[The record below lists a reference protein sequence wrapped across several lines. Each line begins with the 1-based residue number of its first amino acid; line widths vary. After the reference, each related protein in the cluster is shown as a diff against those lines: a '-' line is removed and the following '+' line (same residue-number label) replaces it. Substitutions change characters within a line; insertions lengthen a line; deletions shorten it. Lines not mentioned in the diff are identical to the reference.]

1 MAFRKI
7 CQNGS
12 LNPYKNPV
20 FPPFRLI
27 GRKYGILMKE
37 YFDIKKA
44 FDTSLGQTDTK
55 PKPLSLW
62 QETNGQQK
70 AKITFFR
77 QRNLAWKKEA
87 NRKNKTE
94 KRGFPSRH
102 SPFLCHLR
110 RPRKSISAKQKI
122 AFSRT
127 IYRSAEKNTRI
138 CRIYAIIL
146 YLYRINI
153 QKKDLKSPFS
163 LILEIRGFRKN
174 CLFDSLKSFKTYKC
188 KSL

>member
-7 CQNGS
+7 CQNAS

-20 FPPFRLI
+20 FPPFRLT

-70 AKITFFR
+70 ALSSGKEISHG
-77 QRNLAWKKEA
+77 KKKQIEKTKLKNEA
-87 NRKNKTE
+87 
-94 KRGFPSRH
+94 
-102 SPFLCHLR
+102 FLPVTAR
-110 RPRKSISAKQKI
+110 
-122 AFSRT
+122 F
-127 IYRSAEKNTRI
+127 
-138 CRIYAIIL
+138 YAI
-146 YLYRINI
+146 
-153 QKKDLKSPFS
+153 
-163 LILEIRGFRKN
+163 
-174 CLFDSLKSFKTYKC
+174 
-188 KSL
+188 

>member
-20 FPPFRLI
+20 FPPFRLT

-122 AFSRT
+122 AFSQLIFCSQHNDLH
-127 IYRSAEKNTRI
+127 IYRIFAFSVLKNRI
-138 CRIYAIIL
+138 F
-146 YLYRINI
+146 I
-153 QKKDLKSPFS
+153 QDFFPERYFLSFFS
-163 LILEIRGFRKN
+163 L
-174 CLFDSLKSFKTYKC
+174 
-188 KSL
+188 

>member
-20 FPPFRLI
+20 FPPFRLT

-127 IYRSAEKNTRI
+127 IFRLAQKSGDTYAGKQHKNRI
-138 CRIYAIIL
+138 KIHFEAFFLSRITFF
-146 YLYRINI
+146 
-153 QKKDLKSPFS
+153 PF
-163 LILEIRGFRKN
+163 F
-174 CLFDSLKSFKTYKC
+174 
-188 KSL
+188 

>member
-1 MAFRKI
+1 
-7 CQNGS
+7 
-12 LNPYKNPV
+12 
-20 FPPFRLI
+20 
-27 GRKYGILMKE
+27 MKE

-102 SPFLCHLR
+102 SPFLYHLR
-110 RPRKSISAKQKI
+110 LPRKSISAKRKI

-127 IYRSAEKNTRI
+127 IFHLAQKNGDTYAEK
-138 CRIYAIIL
+138 
-146 YLYRINI
+146 
-153 QKKDLKSPFS
+153 
-163 LILEIRGFRKN
+163 
-174 CLFDSLKSFKTYKC
+174 
-188 KSL
+188 

>member
-1 MAFRKI
+1 MTASYKCII

-20 FPPFRLI
+20 FPPFRLT

-55 PKPLSLW
+55 PKPLSSW

-70 AKITFFR
+70 AKITFFG
-77 QRNLAWKKEA
+77 QRNLVWKKEA

-127 IYRSAEKNTRI
+127 IFRLAQKCGDTYAGKQHKNRI
-138 CRIYAIIL
+138 KIHFEAFFLSRTTFF
-146 YLYRINI
+146 
-153 QKKDLKSPFS
+153 PF
-163 LILEIRGFRKN
+163 F
-174 CLFDSLKSFKTYKC
+174 
-188 KSL
+188 